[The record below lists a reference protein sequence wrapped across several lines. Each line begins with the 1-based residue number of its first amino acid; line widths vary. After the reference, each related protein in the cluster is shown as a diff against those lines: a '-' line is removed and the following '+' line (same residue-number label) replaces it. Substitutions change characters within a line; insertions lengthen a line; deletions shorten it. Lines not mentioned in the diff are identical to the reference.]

1 MQKFKYSVYAGGI
14 EINDNYLNES
24 TAFELAE
31 VFSDSGY
38 DDIFIAVENILN
50 GATTWLKFEDK

>member
-1 MQKFKYSVYAGGI
+1 MEKFKYSVYAGGI

-24 TAFELAE
+24 TAIELAE
-31 VFSDSGY
+31 VFNDAGY

>member
-1 MQKFKYSVYAGGI
+1 MQKYKYSVYAGGI
-14 EINDNYLNES
+14 AINDHYLNES

-31 VFSDSGY
+31 VFINSGY

-50 GATTWLKFEDK
+50 GAITWLKFEDK